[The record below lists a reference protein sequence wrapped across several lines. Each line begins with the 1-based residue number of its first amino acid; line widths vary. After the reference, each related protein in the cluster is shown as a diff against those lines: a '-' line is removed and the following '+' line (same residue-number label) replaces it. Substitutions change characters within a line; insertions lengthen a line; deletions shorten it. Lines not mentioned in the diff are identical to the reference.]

1 MPKTGRRPSRVAVVV
16 AGELGVGLNA
26 GYDLSLVNLAYFHR
40 MIPWTDEVSIGHAI
54 ICDALYIGLKNTI
67 EAYLQCLK

>member
-1 MPKTGRRPSRVAVVV
+1 
-16 AGELGVGLNA
+16 
-26 GYDLSLVNLAYFHR
+26 
-40 MIPWTDEVSIGHAI
+40 WTDEVSIGHAI